1 MDSTLHALAVAPA
14 AERAP
19 DVVTLE
25 PAECDQL
32 LALAQNLTVSPS
44 ESPELYCRQARRAAR
59 RAPDRLVELL
69 TDFATRGTD
78 SGTMLFD
85 RLPADALWGASEAY
99 PQAPTLPGGA
109 GAQAHEPPLH
119 GRTGAQTHDP
129 SPPTP
134 PDNRHHVGE
143 TTVLAR
149 VQAIVNHTCGDML
162 AYAAE
167 GYGRLYQDMV
177 PNQALAQ
184 SQTSL
189 GSRVEL
195 ELHTEQAFS
204 LLRPDV
210 LSLACLRGHPDAH
223 TYVLPAHMLV
233 AHMSQFERALLRQP
247 LWMTGVD
254 GSFRQDGLE
263 FIEGDERGPLAI
275 VGGAEDDPTI
285 VFDQDLMRGL
295 TDDAHAL
302 IDRVVEIYRAERRSV
317 ILEPGQILLVDNV
330 RSVHGRSPFT
340 PSFDGRDRF
349 IIRSFAVRDLVRTR
363 YARPGNARAIAAEHS

>member
-1 MDSTLHALAVAPA
+1 MDSTLNAPALAPT

-25 PAECDQL
+25 PAERERL
-32 LALAQNLTVSPS
+32 LELAEELTVSPS
-44 ESPELYCRQARRAAR
+44 DSPELFCRQARRAAR

-69 TDFATRGTD
+69 TDFATKGTD

-85 RLPADALWGASEAY
+85 RL
-99 PQAPTLPGGA
+99 TV
-109 GAQAHEPPLH
+109 EPP
-119 GRTGAQTHDP
+119 
-129 SPPTP
+129 PPTP
-134 PDNRHHVGE
+134 PDNRHHVGQR
-143 TTVLAR
+143 TRLAR
-149 VQAIVNHTCGDML
+149 VQAIVNHICGDML
-162 AYAAE
+162 AYEAE

-177 PNQALAQ
+177 PNRAMAQ

-223 TYVLPAHMLV
+223 TYVLPAHALV
-233 AHMSQFERALLRQP
+233 AHMNVFERTLLRQP

-254 GSFRQDGLE
+254 GSFRQDGHE

-275 VGGAEDDPTI
+275 VGGAKDDPTI

-295 TDDAHAL
+295 TDEAHAL
-302 IDRVVEIYRAERRSV
+302 IGRVVEIYRAERRSV

-330 RSVHGRSPFT
+330 RAVHGRSPFV

-363 YARPGNARAIAAEHS
+363 YARPGNARAVAAEYS

>member
-1 MDSTLHALAVAPA
+1 MDSLRAPALASTY
-14 AERAP
+14 ERAP

-32 LALAQNLTVSPS
+32 LALAQELTVSPT
-44 ESPELYCRQARRAAR
+44 ESPELYCRQAHRAAR

-69 TDFATRGTD
+69 TDFATKGTD

-85 RLPADALWGASEAY
+85 RLPADALWGTSGAHTREHSPSPDAE
-99 PQAPTLPGGA
+99 APTQAGA
-109 GAQAHEPPLH
+109 GAQTHEPP
-119 GRTGAQTHDP
+119 
-129 SPPTP
+129 STP
-134 PDNRHHVGE
+134 PDNRRHIGE
-143 TTVLAR
+143 TTLLAR
-149 VQAIVNHTCGDML
+149 VQAIVNHVCGDML
-162 AYAAE
+162 AYEAE

-210 LSLACLRGHPDAH
+210 LSLACLRGHSDAH
-223 TYVLPAHMLV
+223 TYVLPAHVLV
-233 AHMSQFERALLRQP
+233 AHMNVFERTLLRQP

-254 GSFRQDGLE
+254 GSFRQDDRE

-285 VFDQDLMRGL
+285 IFDQDLMRGL
-295 TDDAHAL
+295 TDEAHAL
-302 IDRVVEIYRAERRSV
+302 IERIVEIYRAERRSV

-363 YARPGNARAIAAEHS
+363 YARPGNARAIAAEYS

>member
-1 MDSTLHALAVAPA
+1 MDSTLHALAPAPA

-19 DVVTLE
+19 DVVTLD
-25 PAECDQL
+25 PTECARL
-32 LALAQNLTVSPS
+32 LALAQELTVSPT

-85 RLPADALWGASEAY
+85 RLPADALWG
-99 PQAPTLPGGA
+99 TA
-109 GAQAHEPPLH
+109 GAQAHEPP
-119 GRTGAQTHDP
+119 
-129 SPPTP
+129 PTP
-134 PDNRHHVGE
+134 PDNRRHLGE
-143 TTVLAR
+143 TTQLAR
-149 VQAIVNHTCGDML
+149 VQAIVNHICGDML
-162 AYAAE
+162 AYEAE

-223 TYVLPAHMLV
+223 TYVLPAHALV
-233 AHMSQFERALLRQP
+233 AHLSPFERTLLRQP

-254 GSFRQDGLE
+254 GSFRQDGHA

-295 TDDAHAL
+295 TDEAHAL
-302 IDRVVEIYRAERRSV
+302 IGRVVEIYRAERRSV
-317 ILEPGQILLVDNV
+317 ILEPGQLLLVDNV

-363 YARPGNARAIAAEHS
+363 YARPGNARAVAAEYS